1 MVATNH
7 RLLSFR
13 AISLVISFVFATTV
27 YINVHSFFMF
37 PLFLLQVASFIL
49 AIKLKCWNKEQS
61 LRVISHGGSVI
72 LITVYCLAIAVGVV
86 VSMTTSGVSNS
97 ITLLL
102 FYVTCLDALMAI
114 PFVLSFT
121 DKSKWQHG
129 GSVSQFGPGSEN
141 NHVNDR
147 IAAAYADSDYDLMS
161 NEICWPQSDYYA
173 NSDTDS
179 SPGVN
184 PASGLPMAND
194 AIDVGGN
201 VYGFGDTSFA
211 NYDHHTNQ
219 FSDFDYHNN
228 S

>member
-1 MVATNH
+1 MVVTNH
-7 RLLSFR
+7 RLLKFR
-13 AISLVISFVFATTV
+13 TISLVVSFVFATTV
-27 YINVHSFFMF
+27 YVNVRGFFMF
-37 PLFLLQVASFIL
+37 PLFLLQVASLML
-49 AIKLKCWNKEQS
+49 AIKLKGWNKEHS
-61 LRVISHGGSVI
+61 LRVISRGGLVF

-86 VSMTTSGVSNS
+86 VSTTTSGVSNS

-121 DKSKWQHG
+121 DKTKWQSAGPAIGPVQGSAMCG
-129 GSVSQFGPGSEN
+129 GNGQ
-141 NHVNDR
+141 
-147 IAAAYADSDYDLMS
+147 IAPTYAGSDYNATDFD
-161 NEICWPQSDYYA
+161 WPQSDYHTTSA
-173 NSDTDS
+173 LDS

-201 VYGFGDTSFA
+201 VYGFGDPVFSNDSF
-211 NYDHHTNQ
+211 HTNQ

-228 S
+228 Q

>member
-1 MVATNH
+1 MVVTNH
-7 RLLSFR
+7 RLLNFR
-13 AISLVISFVFATTV
+13 TISLVVSFVFATTV
-27 YINVHSFFMF
+27 YVNVHSFFMF
-37 PLFLLQVASFIL
+37 PLFLLQVASLIL

-61 LRVISHGGSVI
+61 LRLISHGGLVI

-129 GSVSQFGPGSEN
+129 GSVSQSGPGSEN

-161 NEICWPQSDYYA
+161 NEMYWPQSDCHV
-173 NSDTDS
+173 SSTSGDS
-179 SPGVN
+179 FDIN
-184 PASGLPMAND
+184 PATGQTM
-194 AIDVGGN
+194 VGM
-201 VYGFGDTSFA
+201 YDTSGCLYGYSDPVF
-211 NYDHHTNQ
+211 TNDNNLNSQ

-228 S
+228 P